1 MQKQYADPL
10 ANPDLRAASPSDGL
24 VFLNA
29 ESDLGTSHPPSLHYR
44 LAGDMVATFAAR
56 ASNRRTSPRRPA
68 RRATKHV
75 RRRSAASGRVNDAP
89 LHHSFKPSSKFLKI
103 LKELVEG
110 DHETVVAKRLNVTR
124 QYVVMVRQKMEEAG
138 FFPHKPHLSRKER
151 GRRQA
156 KIANLAKRGLPPG
169 KIARQLQLSQ
179 GYVEQICRNL
189 GISGSG
195 PRVRGLSE
203 SGRQRRLAA
212 RCFAELILGV
222 PPARI
227 RRRHKITDHYLK
239 EIKEIAREEG
249 LILQAPGCKLSGEA
263 IRYIRMSLQ
272 YLSAEKAARAFGITE
287 RTVRRISKT
296 RLTDHPLSSA
306 TGIRMTDHTTRWLRP
321 SEAAA
326 KRAARK
332 IAPEMTTTP

>member
-1 MQKQYADPL
+1 MTQEQYPL
-10 ANPDLRAASPSDGL
+10 SNPDLRAASPSNGL
-24 VFLNA
+24 LLLNA
-29 ESDLGTSHPPSLHYR
+29 ETDLGMSHRPNLHFR
-44 LAGDMVATFAAR
+44 LAGDMAEAFTAR
-56 ASNRRTSPRRPA
+56 ASRQISRRRPTRRTTKHA
-68 RRATKHV
+68 RRSSAVSGV
-75 RRRSAASGRVNDAP
+75 RDAP
-89 LHHSFKPSSKFLKI
+89 LHPSFKPSSKFLRI
-103 LKELVEG
+103 LKELTEG

-124 QYVVMVRQKMEEAG
+124 QYVVMVRQQMEEAG

-169 KIARQLQLSQ
+169 KIARQLKLSQ
-179 GYVEQICRNL
+179 GYVEQICRKL

-203 SGRQRRLAA
+203 SGRQSRLTA

-227 RRRHKITDHYLK
+227 RRRHKVTDHYLK
-239 EIKEIAREEG
+239 GLREIAREQG
-249 LILQAPGCKLSGEA
+249 LVLQAPGCKLSGEA

-272 YLSAEKAARAFGITE
+272 YLSAEMAARAFGISE

-296 RLTDHPLSSA
+296 RLTDHPL
-306 TGIRMTDHTTRWLRP
+306 
-321 SEAAA
+321 
-326 KRAARK
+326 
-332 IAPEMTTTP
+332 

>member
-1 MQKQYADPL
+1 MMPEHYAAPL
-10 ANPDLRAASPSDGL
+10 SDPDLRATLPSNGL
-24 VFLNA
+24 LLLNA
-29 ESDLGTSHPPSLHYR
+29 ESDLGISYPLNLHCR
-44 LAGDMVATFAAR
+44 LAGDMAATFAAR
-56 ASNRRTSPRRPA
+56 ASSHRTSRRMPT

-75 RRRSAASGRVNDAP
+75 RHRSTVSGG
-89 LHHSFKPSSKFLKI
+89 FKPSSKFLKI
-103 LKELVEG
+103 LKELSEG
-110 DHETVVAKRLNVTR
+110 DHETVVAKRLKVTR
-124 QYVVMVRQKMEEAG
+124 QYVVMVRQQMEDAG

-169 KIARQLQLSQ
+169 KIARQLELSQ

-195 PRVRGLSE
+195 PRIRGLSE
-203 SGRQRRLAA
+203 SGRQRRLTAK
-212 RCFAELILGV
+212 CFAELILGV

-227 RRRHKITDHYLK
+227 RRRHKVSDHYLK
-239 EIKEIAREEG
+239 GLREIAREEG

-296 RLTDHPLSSA
+296 RLTDRRL
-306 TGIRMTDHTTRWLRP
+306 
-321 SEAAA
+321 
-326 KRAARK
+326 
-332 IAPEMTTTP
+332 